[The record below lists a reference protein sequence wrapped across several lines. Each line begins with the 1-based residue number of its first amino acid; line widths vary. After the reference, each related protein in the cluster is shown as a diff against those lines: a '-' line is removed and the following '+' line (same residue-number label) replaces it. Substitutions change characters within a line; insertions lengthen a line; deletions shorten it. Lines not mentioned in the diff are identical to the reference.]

1 MNRKQQFNL
10 QLFVPLL
17 CLLVL
22 LCLLATAPEDPDK
35 NREMAQISVIWRE
48 DSRVWG
54 TVRDGMEQA
63 ALDLGAELRFLSPE
77 RPNDAAEQAQLLS
90 RELEGGAQG
99 VILDPADRETLATP
113 AAQAGVVVT
122 LETPLDQTAACVGP
136 DAAALGETLAAMVL
150 NGVPEHG
157 LVLLLDSAPGDNGV
171 RERLESCQR
180 ALEAAKRKVQIVTV
194 TPEEP
199 VTAVVPEL
207 ARRTGAGAMVA
218 FEPSV
223 LEEAAE
229 AVRSLNESPWP
240 QGQYPPLLYGFG
252 SSPAI
257 AAALE
262 QSRITALQAQND
274 FAAGYVAV
282 ETALG
287 AIRRT
292 SRAKPEPL
300 SVFLVRR
307 ENMYDTE
314 RQKLLFPVS

>member
-1 MNRKQQFNL
+1 MNRRQFNL

-22 LCLLATAPEDPDK
+22 LTLLATAPEDG
-35 NREMAQISVIWRE
+35 NGSRETVEISVIWRE
-48 DSRVWG
+48 DSRVWA

-63 ALDLGAELRFLSPE
+63 GLDLGAELRFLSPE
-77 RPNDAAEQAQLLS
+77 RPNDAQEQARLLT
-90 RELEGGAQG
+90 RELEGGAQA
-99 VILDPADRETLATP
+99 VILDPADREILSDP
-113 AAQAGVVVT
+113 VSAGVVVT
-122 LETPLDQTAACVGP
+122 LETPMDQTAACIGP
-136 DAAALGETLAAMVL
+136 DAEALGEELAAMVL
-150 NGVPEHG
+150 NGVPAGG
-157 LVLLLDSAPGDNGV
+157 LALLLDSAPGDNGV
-171 RERLESCQR
+171 RDRLESCKD
-180 ALEAAKRKVQIVTV
+180 ALEHAGRRVQICTLSPEQSVVETV
-194 TPEEP
+194 PL
-199 VTAVVPEL
+199 L
-207 ARRTGAGAMVA
+207 ARETGAGAIVA

-240 QGQYPPLLYGFG
+240 RGQYPPLLYGFG

-262 QSRITALQAQND
+262 QSRVTALQAQND

-287 AIRRT
+287 AIGRT
-292 SRAKPEPL
+292 EALSPEPL
-300 SVFLVRR
+300 PVFLVRR

-314 RQKLLFPVS
+314 QQKLLFPVS

>member
-1 MNRKQQFNL
+1 MNRRQFNL

-22 LCLLATAPEDPDK
+22 LTLLATAPEDGHG
-35 NREMAQISVIWRE
+35 NRETVEISVIWRE
-48 DSRVWG
+48 DSRVWA

-63 ALDLGAELRFLSPE
+63 GLDLGAELRFLAPE
-77 RPNDAAEQAQLLS
+77 RPNDAQEQARLLT
-90 RELEGGAQG
+90 RELEGGAQA
-99 VILDPADRETLATP
+99 VILDPADREILALPVST
-113 AAQAGVVVT
+113 GVVVT
-122 LETPLDQTAACVGP
+122 LETPMDQSAACVGP
-136 DAAALGETLAAMVL
+136 DAAALGQDLAAMVF
-150 NGVPEHG
+150 NGVPAGG
-157 LVLLLDSAPGDNGV
+157 LALLLDSAPGDNGV
-171 RERLESCQR
+171 RDRLESCQK
-180 ALEAAKRKVQIVTV
+180 ALENAGRRVQICTV

-207 ARRTGAGAMVA
+207 ARRTGAGAIVA

-240 QGQYPPLLYGFG
+240 RGQYPPLLYGFG

-262 QSRITALQAQND
+262 QSRVTALQAQND

-287 AIRRT
+287 AIGRT
-292 SRAKPEPL
+292 GTPPPEPL
-300 SVFLVRR
+300 PVFLVRR